1 MSRALGYD
9 AIIAL
14 HPSALT
20 HGSRLMTVGIALLA
34 LVLRDA
40 FETIILPRRVRRIF
54 RLTSIF
60 YRVSWQTW
68 RGVANL
74 MSGRYRE
81 NSLSWYGP
89 FSLLMLLTLWA
100 LTIVLAFGLLHYGA
114 GSALKMDGNA
124 PGFLDDL
131 YLSGT
136 TFFTLGMGDVVPRV
150 ASAKFITVAE
160 AGLGFAF
167 LAIIIGYLP
176 VIYQAFSRREI
187 AISLLDARAGSPP
200 SAGELLTRHIASS
213 NPEELARLLAEW
225 ERWSAEVLE
234 SHLSYPV
241 LAYFRSQH
249 GNQSWLAALTTI
261 LDTSALVMVGF
272 DGWCMRQAHLTF
284 AMARHAV
291 VDLAQVFAVAPP
303 EGPVDRLPDGE
314 FERLINRLHEDG
326 LTLEEGDV
334 RERLASLREMYEPYV
349 DALSR
354 HLALSLPEWNRSTP
368 HPDNWEGAPWKTRRS
383 AVDHF

>member
-1 MSRALGYD
+1 MRTLAT
-9 AIIAL
+9 IA
-14 HPSALT
+14 
-20 HGSRLMTVGIALLA
+20 GIALLL

-54 RLTSIF
+54 QLTSIF
-60 YRVSWQTW
+60 YRVSWKIW
-68 RGVANL
+68 RGVSTP
-74 MSGRYRE
+74 MSRRYRE

-89 FSLLMLLTLWA
+89 FSLLMLLAIWA

-150 ASAKFITVAE
+150 AIAKFITVLE

-187 AISLLDARAGSPP
+187 DISMLDARAGSPP
-200 SAGELLTRHIASS
+200 SAGELLTRHIAAS
-213 NPEELARLLAEW
+213 NPEELARLLAGW

-284 AMARHAV
+284 AMSRHAV

-303 EGPVDRLPDGE
+303 ASPVDRLPDAE
-314 FERLINRLHEDG
+314 FAQLIERLHREG
-326 LTLEEGDV
+326 MKFEAGDV
-334 RERLASLREMYEPYV
+334 RERLADLREMYEPYV
-349 DALSR
+349 AALSA
-354 HLALSLPEWNRSTP
+354 HLSVALPEWNRTTP
-368 HPDNWEGAPWKTRRS
+368 HLDNWEGAPWKVRKGPRP
-383 AVDHF
+383 DHF

>member
-1 MSRALGYD
+1 MNPATIAGLAL
-9 AIIAL
+9 I
-14 HPSALT
+14 
-20 HGSRLMTVGIALLA
+20 A

-54 RLTSIF
+54 QLTSVF
-60 YRVSWQTW
+60 YRTSWKIW
-68 RGVANL
+68 RAAANRFK
-74 MSGRYRE
+74 GKYRE

-100 LTIVLAFGLLHYGA
+100 ITIVFAFGLLHYGA
-114 GSALKMDGNA
+114 GSALKMDGGN
-124 PGFLDDL
+124 PDFLDDL
-131 YLSGT
+131 YLSGS

-150 ASAKFITVAE
+150 ATAKVIAIFE

-187 AISLLDARAGSPP
+187 AISMLDARAGSPP
-200 SAGELLTRHIASS
+200 SASELLVRQQGEG
-213 NPEELARLLAEW
+213 NREDLVRLLADW

-284 AMARHAV
+284 AMSRHAV
-291 VDLAQVFAVAPP
+291 VDLAQVFSAPQP
-303 EGPVDRLPDGE
+303 EGLV
-314 FERLINRLHEDG
+314 NRLNDEQFDQLMARLQGAGLVFEEDK
-326 LTLEEGDV
+326 V
-334 RERLASLREMYEPYV
+334 SERLAELRGMYEPYV
-349 DALSR
+349 TALSR
-354 HLALSLPEWNRSTP
+354 HLALNLPEWVRTET
-368 HPDNWEGAPWKTRRS
+368 HPDNWEGAPWKTLRNTPE
-383 AVDHF
+383 HF